1 MKRLLTI
8 ALTAAA
14 LGGAVLS
21 TAAPA
26 EARDWGGRGG
36 HGDHDRGGRG
46 DHDRGDRGDRGRGGW
61 SEHEGW
67 RDRGGWRGHDRDW
80 GDGWRFRS
88 GGYYYGFGSRCHSEW
103 RWNPYWGRNVR
114 VTRCY

>member
-1 MKRLLTI
+1 MKTLLTI
-8 ALTAAA
+8 ALAAA
-14 LGGAVLS
+14 TLGGSVLA

-36 HGDHDRGGRG
+36 SHDRGRDHDRGGWR
-46 DHDRGDRGDRGRGGW
+46 
-61 SEHEGW
+61 EHEGW

-88 GGYYYGFGSRCHSEW
+88 GGYFYGYGSRCHTTW
-103 RWNPYWGRNVR
+103 RWNPYWGRSVR
-114 VTRCY
+114 VTHCY